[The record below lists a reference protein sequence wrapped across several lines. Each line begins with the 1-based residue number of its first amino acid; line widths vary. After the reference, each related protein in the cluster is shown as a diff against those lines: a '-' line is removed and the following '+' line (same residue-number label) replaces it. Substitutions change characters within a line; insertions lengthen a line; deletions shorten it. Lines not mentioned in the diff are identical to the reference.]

1 MTEMNTENNLEA
13 MQRAHGPLLEVK
25 NLQVDFTTD
34 EGKAVHAV
42 RNSSFSVYPG
52 QWVAIVGESGSGK
65 STSAMAVLGL
75 LPGTGHV
82 VGGSIKLDGQ
92 EISGFKQKD
101 FDKLR
106 GSKMGLVPQD
116 PMSNLNPVW
125 RIGTQVKEALVAN
138 NMDIDHE
145 KRSEF
150 AKALAGDEVE
160 LKGNDDETF
169 LGSKELP
176 DLIAAAKEALV
187 KIGKSG
193 DELDKIMARFA
204 EEWVPGSETRW
215 RVADGLIKAGVKDD
229 DAWYIAKKYVV
240 GSTMGDRIA
249 VIKLGVL
256 QQVGAPTELYDRPA
270 NVFVAGFIGSPSMNI
285 NTHPV
290 VNGKAKIGEDTV
302 DLPTEAVN
310 KLTAED
316 NGQIVVGFRPED
328 ASLAA
333 PDEANAFSLKV
344 MNVEDLGSDGYI
356 YGNIIT
362 DGSAAE
368 ASTMMSDQNKLTTI
382 RVNPRALPKVGD
394 TVKIKIDPSKM
405 HLFAPSTELRLN

>member
-249 VIKLGVL
+249 GLLSEAGLPDAATRARQFPHEFSGGMRQRALIAIGLACRPELLIADEPTTALDVTVQKKILDLSAHADRFPGNR
-256 QQVGAPTELYDRPA
+256 GAVHHPRSRSGRGTRPA
-270 NVFVAGFIGSPSMNI
+270 YRGHVQGPGRGIRSF
-285 NTHPV
+285 T
-290 VNGKAKIGEDTV
+290 
-302 DLPTEAVN
+302 
-310 KLTAED
+310 
-316 NGQIVVGFRPED
+316 
-328 ASLAA
+328 
-333 PDEANAFSLKV
+333 
-344 MNVEDLGSDGYI
+344 
-356 YGNIIT
+356 
-362 DGSAAE
+362 GSAA
-368 ASTMMSDQNKLTTI
+368 ASASI
-382 RVNPRALPKVGD
+382 RTPSVWSPLRRPWHRSASSPSRNMAATPPR
-394 TVKIKIDPSKM
+394 SW
-405 HLFAPSTELRLN
+405 STR

>member
-1 MTEMNTENNLEA
+1 MWSA
-13 MQRAHGPLLEVK
+13 AP
-25 NLQVDFTTD
+25 
-34 EGKAVHAV
+34 
-42 RNSSFSVYPG
+42 SSL
-52 QWVAIVGESGSGK
+52 
-65 STSAMAVLGL
+65 MAE
-75 LPGTGHV
+75 
-82 VGGSIKLDGQ
+82 

-204 EEWVPGSETRW
+204 EEWVPIRNPLACGRW
-215 RVADGLIKAGVKDD
+215 PDQGR
-229 DAWYIAKKYVV
+229 
-240 GSTMGDRIA
+240 
-249 VIKLGVL
+249 
-256 QQVGAPTELYDRPA
+256 
-270 NVFVAGFIGSPSMNI
+270 
-285 NTHPV
+285 
-290 VNGKAKIGEDTV
+290 GE
-302 DLPTEAVN
+302 
-310 KLTAED
+310 
-316 NGQIVVGFRPED
+316 GR
-328 ASLAA
+328 
-333 PDEANAFSLKV
+333 
-344 MNVEDLGSDGYI
+344 
-356 YGNIIT
+356 
-362 DGSAAE
+362 
-368 ASTMMSDQNKLTTI
+368 
-382 RVNPRALPKVGD
+382 
-394 TVKIKIDPSKM
+394 
-405 HLFAPSTELRLN
+405 

>member
-145 KRSEF
+145 KRSKF

-249 VIKLGVL
+249 GLLSEAGLPDAATRARQFPHEFSGGMRQRVMIAMALALEPQLIIMDEPTTALDVVVQREIIEEISELRRDKGFSVI
-256 QQVGAPTELYDRPA
+256 
-270 NVFVAGFIGSPSMNI
+270 FI
-285 NTHPV
+285 TH
-290 VNGKAKIGEDTV
+290 
-302 DLPTEAVN
+302 DLPMLLE
-310 KLTAED
+310 
-316 NGQIVVGFRPED
+316 
-328 ASLAA
+328 
-333 PDEANAFSLKV
+333 
-344 MNVEDLGSDGYI
+344 
-356 YGNIIT
+356 IT
-362 DGSAAE
+362 DKIAVMKDGVIVEQGVSEDVYFNPKHPYTQRLLSSFPSLTGDRGSFV
-368 ASTMMSDQNKLTTI
+368 
-382 RVNPRALPKVGD
+382 RVPRHA
-394 TVKIKIDPSKM
+394 
-405 HLFAPSTELRLN
+405 